1 MDTRI
6 DKLIIWFDQ
15 ISNDDV
21 ALVGGKNASLGEMYT
36 HLTGKGIRV
45 PNGFVV
51 TAHAYRAFIEETGLK
66 AFIEQELAGL
76 NTGDIKMLQR
86 KGKTIR
92 EKFIEKEFPA
102 TLTTQIK
109 EAYRNLSNAYRM
121 ENADVA
127 VRSSAT
133 AEDLPGASFAGEHET
148 FLDIVGE
155 DNVLIAVRAA
165 MASLFTDRAISYRVD
180 KGFNHFDIALSVG
193 VQKMV
198 RSDKACSG
206 VMFTLDTETGFRG
219 IVEINSSWGLGE
231 MIVQGKVTPDE
242 FIVFKPTLAQ
252 GFPSIIKKSLGEKGI
267 KTIYQMG
274 KKSPVKEVAVP
285 LSDRKK
291 FTLSDEEIL
300 TLARWGVAIEEHYTT
315 RAGHPMPMDM
325 EWAKDGIS
333 GELFIVQARPETVQS
348 EKTGYEIKEYKL
360 TEKGDVVGEGISVGA
375 KIAKGRARVILS
387 AKKLSDFKEGEILV
401 TRITDPDWEPIM
413 KKSSA
418 IITERG
424 GRTSHAAIVS
434 RELGIP
440 AVIGFPDALSKIKTG
455 DMITID
461 CSSGGAGIIYK
472 GAIDWEEKT
481 YNLKDVP
488 QTRTNICLNVGSPDG
503 AFMHSFLPNRGVGL
517 AREEFII
524 ASQIRIHP
532 MALLHFKSLKDKQLK
547 KTIETLTAGFP
558 DKREFYVEKL
568 AEGIAQIAA
577 AFWPHHVIV
586 RFSDFKTNE
595 YRTLIGGEL
604 FEPEEE
610 NPMIGWRGASRYAH
624 PNFTDAFALE
634 CEAVKRVRERW
645 GLTNL
650 QTLVPFCRT
659 PEEGKKVL
667 EVMARAGLKRGEH
680 GLNVYVMCEIPTN
693 VLRADEFLDIFD
705 GFSIG
710 SNDLAQLTLGLDRDS
725 AIVAAI
731 SNENDPAVRTLVKE
745 AIRACKRRGK
755 YIGFCGQAPSDY
767 KDFLRFL
774 ISEGIEAVSLNP
786 DSIVPMTFEVA
797 DEEKRINM

>member
-1 MDTRI
+1 MDNRT

-36 HLTGKGIRV
+36 HLTSKGIRV

-66 AFIEQELAGL
+66 SFIEQELAGL
-76 NTGDIKMLQR
+76 DTANIKMLQQ

-92 EKFIEKEFPA
+92 EKFIAKEFPA
-102 TLTTQIK
+102 ALTSQIK

-133 AEDLPGASFAGEHET
+133 AEDLPGDSFAGEHET

-155 DNVLIAVRAA
+155 DRVLVAVRAA

-242 FIVFKPTLAQ
+242 FIVFKSTLAQ
-252 GFPSIIKKSLGEKGI
+252 GFPAIIKKSLGEKSI
-267 KTIYQMG
+267 KMIYQTG
-274 KKSPVKEVAVP
+274 KKSPLPTAPAGQAGVKEVAVSP
-285 LSDRKK
+285 SDRIQ

-300 TLARWGVAIEEHYTT
+300 TLARWGVAIEEHYSA
-315 RAGHPMPMDM
+315 RAGHLMPMDM

-360 TEKGDVVGEGISVGA
+360 TGKGDVVGEGISVGA
-375 KIAKGRARVILS
+375 KIAKGKARIILS
-387 AKKLSDFKEGEILV
+387 ADKLSDFKDGEILV

-413 KKSSA
+413 KKASA

-440 AVIGFPDALSKIKTG
+440 AVIGVSGVLSKIKTG
-455 DMITID
+455 DMLTID
-461 CSSGGAGIIYK
+461 CSTGGAGIIYH
-472 GAIDWEEKT
+472 GALPWEEKT
-481 YNLKDVP
+481 YNLK
-488 QTRTNICLNVGSPDG
+488 
-503 AFMHSFLPNRGVGL
+503 
-517 AREEFII
+517 
-524 ASQIRIHP
+524 
-532 MALLHFKSLKDKQLK
+532 
-547 KTIETLTAGFP
+547 
-558 DKREFYVEKL
+558 
-568 AEGIAQIAA
+568 
-577 AFWPHHVIV
+577 
-586 RFSDFKTNE
+586 
-595 YRTLIGGEL
+595 
-604 FEPEEE
+604 
-610 NPMIGWRGASRYAH
+610 
-624 PNFTDAFALE
+624 
-634 CEAVKRVRERW
+634 
-645 GLTNL
+645 
-650 QTLVPFCRT
+650 
-659 PEEGKKVL
+659 
-667 EVMARAGLKRGEH
+667 
-680 GLNVYVMCEIPTN
+680 EIP
-693 VLRADEFLDIFD
+693 
-705 GFSIG
+705 
-710 SNDLAQLTLGLDRDS
+710 
-725 AIVAAI
+725 
-731 SNENDPAVRTLVKE
+731 
-745 AIRACKRRGK
+745 
-755 YIGFCGQAPSDY
+755 
-767 KDFLRFL
+767 
-774 ISEGIEAVSLNP
+774 
-786 DSIVPMTFEVA
+786 
-797 DEEKRINM
+797 